1 MEEQD
6 RTISGRYRLT
16 GRIGSGAMGVVWLG
30 HDERLNRTVAV
41 KELLLPYGL
50 SEADAGDAKRRA
62 MREGRLAARLQHPHA
77 IPVFDVVE
85 DGGRPVLVME
95 YLASESLS
103 AAVAARGPLPP
114 EEVARI
120 GTQIASALAAAHAVG
135 IVHRDVKPGNVLLGE
150 RVAKITDFGISRGSG
165 EATVTAT
172 GMLAGTPAY
181 LAPEVA
187 RGQPADFRSDVFS
200 FGSTLYTAVEGV
212 PPFGRGDN
220 PMALMH
226 RVANGEIRPP
236 ENAGP
241 LGPLL
246 VRLMEVDPARRPTMV
261 EAARM
266 LATLSGTP
274 TPVPPLEPVTVR
286 IEQPP
291 PPPPTPPPAPAEP
304 TSFAPVSVP
313 VPMAPRPDRG
323 GRRRVLLLLLAA
335 AALLGVGTVGV
346 IALLDRDPGGLAGPG
361 PTSSRQPAPPTKSAP
376 PTNSPPPTSA
386 PATDAAQGLTDY
398 YALLPDDLEA
408 GYDRLTDRFK
418 RTRSPSFRGY
428 SNFFGEFRAVSTSN
442 VRLRE
447 DGTVSARVTYT
458 YRSGRKVNERHIY
471 TLVLQGDRWLID
483 GQRSGS

>member
-1 MEEQD
+1 
-6 RTISGRYRLT
+6 
-16 GRIGSGAMGVVWLG
+16 MGVVWLG
-30 HDERLNRTVAV
+30 HDERLNRTVAI

-95 YLASESLS
+95 YLRSESLS

-114 EEVARI
+114 VEVARI

-150 RVAKITDFGISRGSG
+150 RVAKITDFGISRASG
-165 EATVTAT
+165 EATLTAT

-212 PPFGRGDN
+212 QPFGRGDN
-220 PMALMH
+220 PMALLH
-226 RVANGEIRPP
+226 RVANGDIRPP
-236 ENAGP
+236 TNAGP

-246 VRLMEVDPARRPTMV
+246 LRLMEVDPARRPTMV
-261 EAARM
+261 EAARI
-266 LATLSGTP
+266 LAALGGTS

-291 PPPPTPPPAPAEP
+291 PPPPPPSPPVEPEEP
-304 TSFAPVSVP
+304 TSLTPVAVPLAPLAEP
-313 VPMAPRPDRG
+313 PDRG
-323 GRRRVLLLLLAA
+323 RRRRLVVVVLVAV
-335 AALLGVGTVGV
+335 ALLGAGTVGA
-346 IALLDRDPGGLAGPG
+346 INLIDRDPGGVGAGPN
-361 PTSSRQPAPPTKSAP
+361 TSPRQSAPPEKSAP
-376 PTNSPPPTSA
+376 PTSKPPSPPPTTA

-408 GYDRLTDRFK
+408 GYARLTDRFK

-428 SNFFGEFRAVSTSN
+428 SNFFGQFRSVSTSN

-458 YRSGRKVNERHIY
+458 YKTGRRVNERHIY
-471 TLVLQGDRWLID
+471 TLVREGDGWLID
-483 GQRSGS
+483 GQSSGS

>member
-1 MEEQD
+1 
-6 RTISGRYRLT
+6 
-16 GRIGSGAMGVVWLG
+16 MGVVWLG

-103 AAVAARGPLPP
+103 AAVAARGPLSPV
-114 EEVARI
+114 EVARI
-120 GTQIASALAAAHAVG
+120 GTQVASALAAAHAVG

-150 RVAKITDFGISRGSG
+150 RVAKITDFGISRASG

-220 PMALMH
+220 PMALLH
-226 RVANGEIRPP
+226 RVANGEVRPP

-246 VRLMEVDPARRPTMV
+246 LRLMDVDPARRPTMV
-261 EAARM
+261 EAARV
-266 LATLSGTP
+266 LAALSGSP

-286 IEQPP
+286 ME
-291 PPPPTPPPAPAEP
+291 PPPAAPPRPEP
-304 TSFAPVSVP
+304 TSLTPVAVP
-313 VPMAPRPDRG
+313 VAPRRSRG
-323 GRRRVLLLLLAA
+323 RLWVVLLVV
-335 AALLGVGTVGV
+335 AALLGLGTVGV
-346 IALLDRDPGGLAGPG
+346 VALLDREPGGLAGPG
-361 PTSSRQPAPPTKSAP
+361 PTSSRPPSPTRSAP
-376 PTNSPPPTSA
+376 PPSASPPPTSA
-386 PATDAAQGLTDY
+386 PATDAADGLRDY
-398 YALLPDDLEA
+398 YALLPDDLQA
-408 GYDRLTDRFK
+408 GYALLTDRFK
-418 RTRSPSFRGY
+418 RTRSPTFNGY
-428 SNFFGEFRAVSTSN
+428 SNFFGQFRSVSTSN

-458 YRSGRKVNERHIY
+458 YPSGRRVNERHIY
-471 TLVLQGDRWLID
+471 TLVRDGDRWLID